1 MRRLASYTLKGTGA
15 PACGRVKHTQRGC
28 APLEIPPRFQGC
40 FAPRREALFL
50 RIKSAQKAASLR
62 LERFIYV
69 VFGDAT
75 ARIGFVFR

>member
-15 PACGRVKHTQRGC
+15 PACGRVKHTQGGC

-40 FAPRREALFL
+40 FAPRREALFI

-62 LERFIYV
+62 LERLIMF
-69 VFGDAT
+69 
-75 ARIGFVFR
+75 